1 MSRLK
6 DFINIDKRFQ
16 NSINLQLDIQNK
28 NKVDGYIPT
37 RSSINIRRIFRKRF
51 RKQRQRKCFNWTLWK
66 RKISFAFSF
75 ACYFVRQN
83 R

>member
-37 RSSINIRRIFRKRF
+37 RS
-51 RKQRQRKCFNWTLWK
+51 
-66 RKISFAFSF
+66 
-75 ACYFVRQN
+75 
-83 R
+83 